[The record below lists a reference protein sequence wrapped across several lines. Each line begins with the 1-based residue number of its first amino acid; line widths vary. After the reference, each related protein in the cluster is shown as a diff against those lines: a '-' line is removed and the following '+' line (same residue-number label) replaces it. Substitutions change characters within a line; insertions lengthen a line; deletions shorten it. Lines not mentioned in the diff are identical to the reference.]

1 MSLTN
6 SEIVAEYRQR
16 TPGSSRLAERARRVF
31 PSGITH
37 DARYLKPYGIYVES
51 AAGARKR
58 DVDGN
63 EYIDYFGGH
72 GAHLLGHAPEE
83 VMEAARSAL
92 LRGTQYGAGHEPE
105 VIWGEMVQRLVPSAE
120 RLRFTASGTEATLLA
135 LRLARAHTGR
145 EKIIRFKS
153 HFHGWHD
160 HMTSGYVSHFDGS
173 PTPGVLREVADK
185 TVLVDPDDPDALE
198 QVLAGRDIA
207 AVFLEPTGGSFGMV
221 PVDEDMLHRLR
232 SLTEAA
238 GTLLIFDEVI
248 SGFRCAPGGA
258 QQAFGVLPDL
268 TTLAKIVAGGLPG
281 GAVAGRREILDQID
295 FEAMESAG
303 RDKILHPG
311 TFNGNPVS
319 AAAAIATLGIIETTD
334 ACERANRAGEQ
345 LRRGMNEVLARKCP
359 EWAVYGTFSG
369 FHFFMNPE
377 GRRIDPLEFDP
388 LQIPWRELKTKPAAE
403 TTALHLALLIEG
415 VDIANWPGGM
425 TSAVHSTEDIAAS
438 VEAFSRALDRLKAEG
453 MPAASAG
460 A

>member
-1 MSLTN
+1 MSLSN
-6 SEIVAEYRQR
+6 SRIVAEYRRR
-16 TPGSSRLAERARRVF
+16 TPGSARLAERARQVF

-37 DARYLKPYGIYVES
+37 DARYLEPYGIYV
-51 AAGARKR
+51 ATAGGSHKR

-63 EYIDYFGGH
+63 DYIDYFGGH
-72 GAHLLGHAPEE
+72 GAHLLGHAPHE
-83 VMEAARSAL
+83 VTEAARKAL
-92 LRGTQYGAGHEPE
+92 GHGTQYGAGHEPE
-105 VIWGEMVQRLVPSAE
+105 VIWGEAVQRMIPSAE
-120 RLRFTASGTEATLLA
+120 RVRFTASGTEATLLA

-145 EKIIRFKS
+145 DRILRFKS

-173 PTPGVLREVADK
+173 ATPGVLREVADM
-185 TVLVDPDDPDALE
+185 TVLVDPDDPAALE
-198 QVLAGRDIA
+198 EVLGRGDIA

-221 PVDEDMLHRLR
+221 PVAESMLHDLR
-232 SLTEAA
+232 ALTEAA

-258 QQAFGVLPDL
+258 QQVFGIRPDL

-295 FEAMESAG
+295 FEAMAAAG

-319 AAAAIATLGIIETTD
+319 AAAAITTLGIIETTD
-334 ACERANRAGEQ
+334 ACERANRAAEQ
-345 LRRGMNEVLARKCP
+345 LRRGMNEVLARKHP
-359 EWAVYGTFSG
+359 AWAAYGTFSG

-377 GRRIDPLEFDP
+377 GRKIDPLDFDP
-388 LQIPWRELKTKPAAE
+388 LQIPWRELKTKPATE
-403 TTALHLALLIEG
+403 NTALHLALLIEG

-425 TSAVHSTEDIAAS
+425 TSAVHTEDDITAS

-453 MPAASAG
+453 IPRASEAG
-460 A
+460 